1 MKKTLL
7 VALSLTCAFALSVC
21 AQESPAKKLTP
32 AQEHQTTRKALTEK
46 YDANK
51 TGRLDKEEVAKMT
64 PEDRAKWDA
73 TVATNKAKA
82 EAAKQN
88 PDAKKEAAAAKKAAA
103 DAKKAEAEAKKAE
116 AAARKA
122 EAAAKKEANKP
133 K

>member
-1 MKKTLL
+1 MKKLMLITLGM
-7 VALSLTCAFALSVC
+7 TCAFVLTVC

-32 AQEHQTTRKALTEK
+32 NQEHQATRKALIEK

-64 PEDRAKWDA
+64 TEDREKWDA

-82 EAAKQN
+82 EAAK
-88 PDAKKEAAAAKKAAA
+88 AKAETNKENAEAKKAA
-103 DAKKAEAEAKKAE
+103 AEAKKAE
-116 AAARKA
+116 AAAKKA

-133 K
+133 Q